1 MSGSPGLCW
10 FFKGLGFRVCWF
22 FFQDFR
28 WCMSAEKRVSKKA
41 EHFKRFEPTPKAT
54 AVAPHSFCEGMSMEI
69 PDAVWDKMLGKRVLP
84 CSLNGPISTGF
95 WLPPW
100 LCRRSGDSAGYGY
113 EGFFQFPELVTMW
126 TMLRA

>member
-1 MSGSPGLCW
+1 MSGSPGVVG
-10 FFKGLGFRVCWF
+10 FFLSRFSVVHACRKTC
-22 FFQDFR
+22 QQ
-28 WCMSAEKRVSKKA
+28 KA

-54 AVAPHSFCEGMSMEI
+54 AVAPHRFCEGMSMEI

-84 CSLNGPISTGF
+84 CSLNGSISTGF

-100 LCRRSGDSAGYGY
+100 LCRRSGDSAGY
-113 EGFFQFPELVTMW
+113 EDECLEFPELATMW